1 MCGIIGAINVNGEG
15 LAERLSLAH
24 SMLSHRGPDGDGVKY
39 FEYDGK
45 NIFLGHSRLSIIDL
59 SELGHQPMSS
69 FDSRCWI
76 TFNGEIYNYKEL
88 KVELIALGYSFVSD
102 TDTEVLIYS
111 WAEWGEDCLRKFI
124 GMFAFVLYDS
134 VNHKVFCVRD
144 AFGIKPF
151 YYSESKNQ
159 FYFASE
165 IPALHILVDQ
175 ELTISQST
183 TFNYLLKSSSDAGE
197 DTMIEEIKALK
208 PGSLLTIT
216 LEGDLKIEF
225 KRWWWPSLEE
235 DKNITFKEATEK
247 VRELFLNS
255 VRLHMRS
262 DVRIGA
268 TLSGGIDSS
277 AVVCAMRYLEPDLP
291 IHTFSYIA
299 SASDINEE
307 SWVDLVN
314 NHINAIPHKLELN
327 SEDLVNDIDDL
338 VKTQGAPFSTTSIYA
353 QYRIFKLAKDSDVK
367 VTLEGQGADELLAGY
382 FGYPEWAAMSYVDKG
397 EFLKLYRFLKSWSRL
412 HGQPIRP
419 ILLYIKESII
429 TNVFKSKLILGLRR
443 VYRFI
448 RPKPSNVEP
457 TSIQQTFPKWII
469 VKDSKVEDDLMKAPM
484 SRLEEVT
491 PGRRL
496 VSELRRNL
504 MGEFDVGING
514 LLRYSDRNAMRFSIE
529 SRVPFLTI
537 EMAEFLLS
545 LPESYLISKDGVTK
559 HVFREA
565 MRGIVPDKVLDRVD
579 KIGFATPDLAW
590 TSLLDYN
597 KITKQLD
604 NLDFIDQEKL
614 MDEVRGILE
623 GKQSFSWLAWRVIN
637 FSYWYKNFKN

>member
-1 MCGIIGAINVNGEG
+1 MCGIIGAINANGEG
-15 LAERLSLAH
+15 LAERLSIAH
-24 SMLSHRGPDGDGVKY
+24 SMLSHRGPDGKGVKS
-39 FEYDGK
+39 FEYNGK
-45 NIFLGHSRLSIIDL
+45 NIFLAHSRLSIIDL

-69 FDSRCWI
+69 FDSRYWI
-76 TFNGEIYNYKEL
+76 TYNGEIYNYKEL
-88 KVELIALGYSFVSD
+88 KVELIDLGYSFVSD
-102 TDTEVLIYS
+102 SDTEVLIYS
-111 WAEWGEDCLRKFI
+111 WAEWGEDCLKKFI

-134 VNHKVFCVRD
+134 VNHKVYCVRD

-151 YYSESKNQ
+151 YYFKSKKQ

-165 IPALHILVDQ
+165 IPALHILIDQ
-175 ELTISQST
+175 ELTISQFT
-183 TFNYLLKSSSDAGE
+183 ALNYLLKSSSDAGE
-197 DTMIEEIKALK
+197 DTIIEEVKALK

-216 LEGDLKIEF
+216 LEGDIEIEY
-225 KRWWWPSLEE
+225 KRWWWPSLKEN
-235 DKNITFKEATEK
+235 KNISFQEATEK
-247 VRELFLNS
+247 IRELFLKS
-255 VRLHMRS
+255 IKIHMRS

-299 SASDINEE
+299 SDTDKNEE

-314 NHINAIPHKLELN
+314 NHINAIPHKLEL
-327 SEDLVNDIDDL
+327 SSDDLVNDIEDL
-338 VKTQGAPFSTTSIYA
+338 IKTQGAPFSTTSIYA
-353 QYRIFKLAKDSDVK
+353 QYRIFKLAKDNGVK

-382 FGYPEWAAMSYVDKG
+382 FGYPQWAAMSYVDKW

-429 TNVFKSKLILGLRR
+429 TNLFKSKFILGLRR

-448 RPKPSNVEP
+448 RPKSVNVES
-457 TSIQQTFPKWII
+457 TSIQQSFPKWFI
-469 VKDSKVEDDLMKAPM
+469 VKDSNDEDGFKKTLM
-484 SRLEEVT
+484 SGSEEAT

-496 VSELRRNL
+496 VGELRRNL

-545 LPESYLISKDGVTK
+545 LPESFLLSEDGVTK

-590 TSLLDYN
+590 TSLLEY
-597 KITKQLD
+597 KTITKQLD
-604 NLDFIDQEKL
+604 KIDFIDQEKL
-614 MDEVRGILE
+614 IDEVRSILE
-623 GKQSFSWLAWRVIN
+623 GRQPFSWLAWRVIN
-637 FSYWYKNFKN
+637 FSYWHKNL